1 MEILK
6 LVVISRNL
14 THYFKNNSETAPLL
28 NEIGGRLFKDKLFEN
43 FIQRIVNENGEIR
56 DSASSKLAEI
66 RRDIRSKNDELI
78 RSVNRIIKSL
88 NEKDIV
94 REDYLTLRDGRIVI
108 PVKSE
113 HKRHIRGFIHSE
125 SSTGQTVYIEP
136 EETLELNNDIVSLS
150 FAERREIE
158 RLLRELTKRIGEL
171 SSQLKKSL
179 EIISYIDS
187 IFARA
192 NYSIEIIG
200 AFPLIDNKKPYLISD
215 ARHPIILKKL
225 GRENTVPLN
234 INVRDKKIVLIT
246 GPNAGGK
253 TVVLKTIGLLSLMI
267 QSGIHIPASPDSNFH
282 FFKNI
287 LLDVGDSQSIED
299 DLSTFSSHLSN
310 I

>member
-1 MEILK
+1 MISDSVLEKLEFGKILNYISKYSLTEKGKSLIFSLKPFTSLAGSKNEGDLVTEAKEILIKNNFLPLEFIPDLEITLSTSAIEGAVIDSKKILEILK

-14 THYFKNNSETAPLL
+14 THYLKNNSETAPLL

-43 FIQRIVNENGEIR
+43 FIQRIINENGEIR

-136 EETLELNNDIVSLS
+136 EETLELNNDIVSLYLQKE
-150 FAERREIE
+150 ER
-158 RLLRELTKRIGEL
+158 
-171 SSQLKKSL
+171 
-179 EIISYIDS
+179 
-187 IFARA
+187 
-192 NYSIEIIG
+192 
-200 AFPLIDNKKPYLISD
+200 
-215 ARHPIILKKL
+215 
-225 GRENTVPLN
+225 
-234 INVRDKKIVLIT
+234 
-246 GPNAGGK
+246 
-253 TVVLKTIGLLSLMI
+253 
-267 QSGIHIPASPDSNFH
+267 
-282 FFKNI
+282 
-287 LLDVGDSQSIED
+287 
-299 DLSTFSSHLSN
+299 
-310 I
+310 